1 VKVSVTL
8 SKDDDN
14 VKHTVVS
21 NKTSY
26 KQDNQQSN
34 DDGTDQAN
42 HQPIAT
48 SSLQFRRYQQTTE
61 RQHIAHHNRNTF
73 RNTFIKLSRT
83 VQQKNAQTVEFRIIA
98 KYQQL
103 ICLMHYE
110 INYNL
115 CINDAQH
122 SS

>member
-1 VKVSVTL
+1 
-8 SKDDDN
+8 
-14 VKHTVVS
+14 VVS
-21 NKTSY
+21 NKTNY
-26 KQDNQQSN
+26 QQDNQQSN

-42 HQPIAT
+42 HPTIVT
-48 SSLQFRRYQQTTE
+48 SSHQFRRYQQTTE
-61 RQHIAHHNRNTF
+61 RQHIAHHNRNTP
-73 RNTFIKLSRT
+73 IKHSRT

-115 CINDAQH
+115 CITDAQH